1 MRSIRN
7 TRDIS
12 VNEFLRK
19 LRKKLR
25 KLVIAKHMCLLFLL
39 RQGIMD
45 IIILVASLMIL
56 QLLFQKSKLINQNFK
71 YNIYAKFLSF
81 I

>member
-1 MRSIRN
+1 MKSITN

-12 VNEFLRK
+12 VNEFQRK

-25 KLVIAKHMCLLFLL
+25 KLVIVKHIYLLFQL
-39 RQGIMD
+39 RLEIMD

-56 QLLFQKSKLINQNFK
+56 QLLFQKSKLINQNFCHLFK
-71 YNIYAKFLSF
+71 KILMSL
-81 I
+81 